1 MVRAAIQGF
10 FVLVYLASSYTT
22 AYSRVL
28 DVVDELQHSGERP
41 DGVVLD
47 DGCKEYQQYAHF
59 REAKKTGELYSQQS
73 QLRTGFQ
80 PSYTA
85 HDFVCLIASPHSC
98 RIDNDHTR
106 GPPQPR

>member
-47 DGCKEYQQYAHF
+47 DGGKDYPQYAHF
-59 REAKKTGELYSQQS
+59 REAKKTPQAYSLQPKVGP
-73 QLRTGFQ
+73 GFK

-98 RIDNDHTR
+98 RIHDDHTR